1 MEGLDA
7 QYLETQFQETQLE
20 QQRIFE
26 QAQRFNDPVN
36 RDVMMGDWNINSH
49 GKEYSKWW
57 GIVIFLVAVLLMLG
71 AYMVFTHA
79 QSDSQTPE
87 RYRQEIIKKMGEDS
101 VDCMN
106 VDSQTQY
113 DKILQQMKVCLQKKE
128 RRDNRCLCLIIVCA
142 VAPALFVGYVVY
154 SYLRRDGYKPR
165 RSELVLVSVVT
176 IFLAIVLYLS
186 EMAYFYA
193 RFYSTTKERSII
205 WAFVAVMSAAL
216 LWYFGRRRKKRK
228 K

>member
-1 MEGLDA
+1 M
-7 QYLETQFQETQLE
+7 
-20 QQRIFE
+20 
-26 QAQRFNDPVN
+26 
-36 RDVMMGDWNINSH
+36 S
-49 GKEYSKWW
+49 
-57 GIVIFLVAVLLMLG
+57 
-71 AYMVFTHA
+71 
-79 QSDSQTPE
+79 
-87 RYRQEIIKKMGEDS
+87 
-101 VDCMN
+101 